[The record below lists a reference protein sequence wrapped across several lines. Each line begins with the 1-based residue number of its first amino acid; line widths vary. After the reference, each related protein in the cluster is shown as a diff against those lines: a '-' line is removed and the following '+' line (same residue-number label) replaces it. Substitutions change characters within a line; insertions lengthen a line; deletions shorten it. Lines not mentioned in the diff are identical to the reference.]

1 MGETTP
7 YVTVSAV
14 IRIRVHDPAISAF
27 TAAISVFTTRD
38 PGVHHA
44 AIPVFTTPISA
55 FTMPRSRRSRC
66 RDPGVHDAAISV
78 FTIVRNPQT
87 CLPSRACACRQ
98 AIVPRQAAMASA
110 IARPRL
116 VFEGHDR
123 AQACRR

>member
-78 FTIVRNPQT
+78 FTIVRNPH
-87 CLPSRACACRQ
+87 SRNSEVDSQCCA
-98 AIVPRQAAMASA
+98 
-110 IARPRL
+110 L
-116 VFEGHDR
+116 R
-123 AQACRR
+123 AQCADVKCSRRR